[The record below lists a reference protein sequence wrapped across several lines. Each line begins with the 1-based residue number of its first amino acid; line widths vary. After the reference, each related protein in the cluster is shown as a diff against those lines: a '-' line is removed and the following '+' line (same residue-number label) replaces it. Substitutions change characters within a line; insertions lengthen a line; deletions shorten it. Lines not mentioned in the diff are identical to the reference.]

1 DQLVVERHLSAV
13 FHGELDHVRLR
24 SDAVQVAR
32 LLLAKRRGEP
42 GDRVR
47 GGLLLRTEVCSP
59 FGSREAPG
67 GFPGN
72 EGCAVAA
79 GGGGR
84 QSRLIPSFLGAV
96 RRLWNSIKNYPWRK
110 WLRSQAKFLSFL
122 LPAAILLIVLVIYP
136 VVATLSLSVV
146 DPEGRFV
153 GFQNYQR
160 VIGS

>member
-1 DQLVVERHLSAV
+1 LWVERDLSAV

-79 GGGGR
+79 GEGGR
-84 QSRLIPSFLGAV
+84 SHSHR
-96 RRLWNSIKNYPWRK
+96 
-110 WLRSQAKFLSFL
+110 
-122 LPAAILLIVLVIYP
+122 
-136 VVATLSLSVV
+136 
-146 DPEGRFV
+146 EGRPFIRLSDARRAGRLV
-153 GFQNYQR
+153 ADRNG
-160 VIGS
+160 GAAGPG